1 MAHSVPGTTLVW
13 WALGCA
19 AQDPFR
25 HEGLFSAAES
35 AASIQPSAVSLLQ
48 EPPEQKGV
56 ASPGW
61 PTCNDWSVRGYKGP
75 APFFQLRTI
84 LEGHP
89 GFRMPHRVVWGLHG
103 DRITAQLLLL
113 PNPTSLL
120 SLLRAP
126 IPRVPPNKPQEHYLI
141 SEQTWRR
148 GGREAAPGEQL
159 HPCSLSRKWQQKRGG
174 REDAPGSRSLGGPA
188 STSLTSLSSFSSLL
202 GIQGSWLTPSSLSH
216 YQN

>member
-25 HEGLFSAAES
+25 HEGLFLAAES

-48 EPPEQKGV
+48 ESPEQKGV

-61 PTCNDWSVRGYKGP
+61 PTSNDWSVGGYKGP

-89 GFRMPHRVVWGLHG
+89 GFRMPDRVVWGLHG
-103 DRITAQLLLL
+103 DCITAQLLLL

-126 IPRVPPNKPQEHYLI
+126 IPRVPPNNLRNTTSSQSKLEGGEEEKLHLVSSYTPAPCPGND
-141 SEQTWRR
+141 SRR
-148 GGREAAPGEQL
+148 EEGGSMLQAPG
-159 HPCSLSRKWQQKRGG
+159 
-174 REDAPGSRSLGGPA
+174 A
-188 STSLTSLSSFSSLL
+188 
-202 GIQGSWLTPSSLSH
+202 
-216 YQN
+216 